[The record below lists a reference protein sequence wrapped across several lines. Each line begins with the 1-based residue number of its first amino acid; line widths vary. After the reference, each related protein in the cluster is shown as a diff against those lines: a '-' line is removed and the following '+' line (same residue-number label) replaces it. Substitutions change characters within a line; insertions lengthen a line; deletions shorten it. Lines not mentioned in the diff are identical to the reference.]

1 MEENHDFKLNIGI
14 PNGLILTVI
23 GILVL
28 LTPVFHDLAMSH
40 VLIDIAA
47 GIVLLTVG
55 CISLYYG
62 IRNM

>member
-28 LTPVFHDLAMSH
+28 LTPVFHDLARSH
-40 VLIDIAA
+40 VLIDITA
-47 GIVLLTVG
+47 GVVLVTVG
-55 CISLYYG
+55 CISLYFG